1 MFGKVFEKAHNPVHV
16 VGLRPGVLLP
26 PPGVEDVLR
35 GADVV
40 VAGRRLLEA
49 APDQCRP
56 ERSIPISGPLTP
68 ILDEIAREHAAGRRV
83 VVLADG
89 DPLFFGLGKRLIE
102 RLGAANVHVHP
113 NLCTLQM
120 AAARVG
126 LPWHGVRVVSLHGR
140 DDYNPLYA
148 ALARF
153 EHIAV
158 FTDAENSPAAIAQ
171 ALLERGV
178 TDACLIVLEN
188 LGAPNETAR
197 RLRLEEAWDLP
208 FADLNLVIV
217 ERLAPPEIP
226 LMLGIPDHYYFH
238 EKELITKL
246 PVRATGLAMLGV
258 APDHVVWDMGAGCG
272 SVAIEASHLAHEGR
286 VYAIE
291 KNPRRAAMI
300 RENVRRIGAWLVDT
314 VLGEMPEILND
325 LPDPDRVFIGG
336 GLGSD
341 TRPLSAA
348 CRRLRPG
355 GRVVIHA
362 VLLDTLFRA
371 KEYLH
376 AHGWNYGVSQLS
388 ASVSERL
395 AGDLRL
401 RAQSP
406 VFIIWADKPVQHS

>member
-26 PPGVEDVLR
+26 PPGVEEVLC
-35 GADVV
+35 GADVL

-49 APDQCRP
+49 APGQCRA
-56 ERSIPISGPLTP
+56 ERSIPIAGPLTP
-68 ILDEIAREHAAGRRV
+68 ILDEIAREQAAGRRV

-140 DDYNPLYA
+140 DDYGPLYA

-178 TDACLIVLEN
+178 TDACLLVLEN

-272 SVAIEASHLAHEGR
+272 SVAIEASHLAHDGR

-291 KNPRRAAMI
+291 RNPRRAAMI

-314 VLGEMPEILND
+314 VTGEMPEALND

-355 GRVVIHA
+355 GRIVIHA

-376 AHGWNYGVSQLS
+376 THGWNYGVSQLS
-388 ASVSERL
+388 ASHTERL

-401 RAQSP
+401 RAQNP
-406 VFIIWADKPVQHS
+406 VFIIWADKPAQHS